1 MMKRET
7 KKKGKTQIEKKRNGG
22 ADREKEKQEDI

>member
-1 MMKRET
+1 MERET
-7 KKKGKTQIEKKRNGG
+7 KKKGKTQIEKKINEG